1 MKTKHNKKRN
11 TAFIYES
18 LVREATVAILK
29 NDNARKAKAVSLIK
43 KHFHEDS
50 VLSQHLKCY
59 QSLYENQNLDK
70 EIAEK
75 ILREAKIASR
85 VLDAHGLFVKQSDL
99 IKDVN
104 TDLSPEFFN
113 NFVPNYKTLASI
125 YQIFSNKSSPRK
137 VVMLEAKIVDD
148 MTKKKEDINLLS
160 NIDNTV
166 YSTFVEKFNKKYESE
181 LLEEQ
186 KELLGCYISS
196 FVDNGLD
203 LKTYLNSEIG
213 RLKEV
218 LSDSLNTSEIKED
231 SSMIEKTKKIINM
244 LEDYK
249 NRQIDE
255 ESLLVILR
263 TQQLV
268 KEIFENAD

>member
-166 YSTFVEKFNKKYESE
+166 YSTFVEKFNEKYESE

>member
-29 NDNARKAKAVSLIK
+29 KDNARKAKAVSLIK

>member
-1 MKTKHNKKRN
+1 M
-11 TAFIYES
+11 
-18 LVREATVAILK
+18 
-29 NDNARKAKAVSLIK
+29 
-43 KHFHEDS
+43 
-50 VLSQHLKCY
+50 
-59 QSLYENQNLDK
+59 
-70 EIAEK
+70 
-75 ILREAKIASR
+75 
-85 VLDAHGLFVKQSDL
+85 LDAHGLFVKQSDL

-255 ESLLVILR
+255 ESLLVILK